1 MDETDDENLVL
12 DNLERSIETSEEENQ
27 TQSSSSSLGV
37 SDQQQDGSY
46 TPYYDSE
53 KKLLPQRFWQE
64 ELSDLV
70 RDLGLSKRSAELLAS
85 RLDEK
90 NLLDRDV
97 KISYYRTR
105 EEEFL
110 EFFSDNDH
118 CSFCVNIEDLLTKL
132 GFEEAYDPDEWRL
145 FIDSSKSSLRVV
157 LLHNGNIFG
166 SVPLAHSVSMKE
178 EYSDIKDILKLLTT
192 KNINGLYVAT

>member
-85 RLDEK
+85 RLDKK

-105 EEEFL
+105 
-110 EFFSDNDH
+110 
-118 CSFCVNIEDLLTKL
+118 
-132 GFEEAYDPDEWRL
+132 
-145 FIDSSKSSLRVV
+145 
-157 LLHNGNIFG
+157 
-166 SVPLAHSVSMKE
+166 
-178 EYSDIKDILKLLTT
+178 
-192 KNINGLYVAT
+192 